1 MKPPIQKRTEPSLM
15 QLEDLLD
22 LNTVLNKKID
32 ALSKYA
38 TAAETLPSN
47 IQNIQQMLQDTY
59 DKGSTI
65 NGKLTQGFELLN
77 TKLQNLEAN
86 IQQAL
91 HQESSGLK
99 SELTTTNKSQKSVVG
114 LPMTNYLR
122 WALGVGTL
130 FSFLATLFAGMF
142 LNTKFSTVNV
152 VAQSET
158 SCHWHGGY
166 WQPTISADHKP
177 LHACSFFKAD

>member
-1 MKPPIQKRTEPSLM
+1 MQKRTESSLM

-47 IQNIQQMLQDTY
+47 VQNIQQMVQAIY
-59 DKGSTI
+59 DKGSTL
-65 NGKLTQGFELLN
+65 NGTLTQGLEYLN
-77 TKLQNLEAN
+77 TKLQSLEAN
-86 IQQAL
+86 IQQTL
-91 HQESSGLK
+91 HQEFSGIK
-99 SELTTTNKSQKSVVG
+99 SELTATIQNQKSVVG
-114 LPMTNYLR
+114 LPMTNRLR
-122 WALGVGTL
+122 SAMGMGTL
-130 FSFLATLFAGMF
+130 FAFLATLFAGMF

-152 VAQSET
+152 VTQSET

>member
-15 QLEDLLD
+15 QIEDLLD

-38 TAAETLPSN
+38 TDAATLPSE
-47 IQNIQQMLQDTY
+47 IQNIQQMLQASS
-59 DKGSTI
+59 DKGSTN
-65 NGKLTQGFELLN
+65 NGMLTQGLEYLN
-77 TKLQNLEAN
+77 TKLQSLEAN

-91 HQESSGLK
+91 HQEFSGLK
-99 SELTTTNKSQKSVVG
+99 SELTATIQNQKSVVG
-114 LPMTNYLR
+114 LSMTNRLR

-130 FSFLATLFAGMF
+130 FALLATLFAGMF

-166 WQPTISADHKP
+166 WQPTMSADHKA

>member
-65 NGKLTQGFELLN
+65 NGKLTQGLELLN

-99 SELTTTNKSQKSVVG
+99 SGLTATIPNQKSVVG
-114 LPMTNYLR
+114 LPITNRLR
-122 WALGVGTL
+122 WALGMGTL
-130 FSFLATLFAGMF
+130 FAFLATLFAGMF